1 MPLLRPTIGGMPAL
15 EEPRFLER
23 LSLSLPLMAIFTG
36 AGLRTY
42 RSLVLQFGW
51 SDSWIWIAGTFIAGA
66 VFLFVMVT
74 LHLGYYAQ
82 REWWWRAPLF
92 AVIEAGTE
100 IAVSLALTLL
110 GFEVVGSIA
119 ATLEDWQSTS
129 VRILF
134 FRMAGITLFSVVL
147 ALVSTLVRLLLLKGR
162 EIPHHLS

>member
-1 MPLLRPTIGGMPAL
+1 MPLLRPTLAMPQL
-15 EEPRFLER
+15 EEPMFLKR

-51 SDSWIWIAGTFIAGA
+51 SESWLWIAGTFVGGA
-66 VFLFVMVT
+66 VFLFVMTT

-92 AVIEAGTE
+92 AAIEAGTE

-110 GFEVVGSIA
+110 GLEVVGSIQ

-134 FRMAGITLFSVVL
+134 FRVAGITLFSVVL

-162 EIPHHLS
+162 EIPHQRP